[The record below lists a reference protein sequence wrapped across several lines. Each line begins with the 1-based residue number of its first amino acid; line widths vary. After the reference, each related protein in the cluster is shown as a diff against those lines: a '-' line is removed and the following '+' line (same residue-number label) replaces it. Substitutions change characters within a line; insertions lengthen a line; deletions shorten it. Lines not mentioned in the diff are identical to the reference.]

1 MAVDALTQES
11 PIPDNAMFVNSE
23 LQPIVTG
30 SESDFNDIPLED
42 EPNSVAASIRRNSL
56 VPNFSPHD
64 EDKDG
69 RPTSISSPP
78 NSVPDLHSD
87 LFKPSH
93 KKSASTTTIRS
104 GNNLPFI
111 LARLDLSDESTT
123 QKRASVDGQRKLQSE
138 FARQREE
145 EEAKDNEV
153 PGSID
158 WGASPHRFHVC
169 FFNKDYVQTFGVQ

>member
-11 PIPDNAMFVNSE
+11 PILDKAMFVHSGP
-23 LQPIVTG
+23 QPIVTA
-30 SESDFNDIPLED
+30 SESDFNDISLED
-42 EPNSVAASIRRNSL
+42 EPNLVASSRGNSL
-56 VPNFSPHD
+56 VPNVSPHD

-69 RPTSISSPP
+69 RPTSISSVANAVP
-78 NSVPDLHSD
+78 NLYSD
-87 LFKPSH
+87 PFKPSH

-111 LARLDLSDESTT
+111 LARLDLSDEPIT
-123 QKRASVDGQRKLQSE
+123 QKRGSVDGQRKLQSE

-158 WGASPHRFHVC
+158 WGASPHRPICLLHR
-169 FFNKDYVQTFGVQ
+169 DYVQTFGVQ